1 MKRLE
6 LQNFGVLEL
15 DAREMREID
24 GGGIILGP
32 LNALKELAGTVGGWV
47 SDIAHGIVDGF
58 KDGAK

>member
-1 MKRLE
+1 
-6 LQNFGVLEL
+6 
-15 DAREMREID
+15 MREID